1 MPESDQVYNVYGA
14 TCTEVEL
21 DILTG
26 EIQILRVDILH
37 DCGQRYL
44 IHLMT

>member
-1 MPESDQVYNVYGA
+1 MVYNAYGV
-14 TCTEVEL
+14 TCSEVEV

-37 DCGQRYL
+37 DCGRRYTFT
-44 IHLMT
+44 MPCFSDY